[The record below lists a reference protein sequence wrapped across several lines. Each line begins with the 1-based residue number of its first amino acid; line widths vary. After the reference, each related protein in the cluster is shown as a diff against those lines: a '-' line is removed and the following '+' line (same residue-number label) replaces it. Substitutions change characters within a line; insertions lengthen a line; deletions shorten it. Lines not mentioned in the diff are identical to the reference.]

1 MPPRV
6 SGAAS
11 RRAGASGAS
20 SGGSYRFLK
29 EETSSHGK
37 GRALLIGGAIVV
49 AVAVVLLLSLGG
61 GSHKSPSTGTSA
73 VTTSTGP
80 ARHTSAARSVPK
92 VNPGVVS
99 ISVLNGTQT
108 NGLAHRIAAALKEK
122 GYAHATALDG
132 HPPGAYPKT
141 IVEYATGHSTD
152 AKSVAQV
159 LDVSASEVQPMQSA
173 MLPLISGATVAI
185 IAGEDQPM
193 PSSGST
199 QTPGTQNSGTS
210 ENGESGA
217 GATG

>member
-1 MPPRV
+1 MPPRA
-6 SGAAS
+6 SGTAS
-11 RRAGASGAS
+11 RRAAASGTS

-29 EETSSHGK
+29 EEAPSHGK
-37 GRALLIGGAIVV
+37 GRALLIGAAVVV

-61 GSHKSPSTGTSA
+61 GSHKSPSTNTSA
-73 VTTSTGP
+73 STTSTG
-80 ARHTSAARSVPK
+80 ASRHTSATHSAPK
-92 VNPGVVS
+92 VNPGAVS

-141 IVEYATGHSTD
+141 IVEYSAGHSTD

-159 LDVSASEVQPMQSA
+159 LDVSASEVQPMQST

-199 QTPGTQNSGTS
+199 ETPSTQNSGAS

-217 GATG
+217 GAPG